1 MNSDNSPEN
10 DPFESPVIPTKL
22 SLDDTFRFR
31 CHKDIACFNQCCKQ
45 IDITLTPYDVLR
57 LQKRLDIPSR
67 EFLAQY
73 TVPFE
78 MDNQGMPGVK
88 IRTVGDSTVCP
99 FLGEAGCQV
108 YEDRPVICRYYALGL
123 MSMRAQQSSFDE
135 DYYFLIQ
142 EDHCLGHHESR
153 NITIRDYRREQGVEV
168 YDEIN
173 REWRQVILKKRSSGP
188 AVGKPSLRSYQFFF
202 MVSYNPDGL
211 RDFIQSSGFSE
222 VYDLDAETHERLR
235 RDDAALLKF
244 GFKLLKQVLFGEMT
258 IPLKANAE
266 EIRRQRRREL
276 AASDPQAE
284 NFDSGY
290 DEPAPD

>member
-1 MNSDNSPEN
+1 MNHSPEN
-10 DPFESPVIPTKL
+10 ELFENPVIPTKL
-22 SLDDTFRFR
+22 SLDDRFQFR
-31 CHKDIACFNQCCKQ
+31 CHKDIACFNECCKQ
-45 IDITLTPYDVLR
+45 IDITLTPYDILR
-57 LQKRLDIPSR
+57 LQKRLEMPSR
-67 EFLAQY
+67 EFLAQH

-78 MDNQGMPGVK
+78 MDSQKMPGVK

-108 YEDRPVICRYYALGL
+108 YEDRPTTCRYYALGL
-123 MSMRAQQSSFDE
+123 MSMRAEQSSFDE

-153 NITIRDYRREQGVEV
+153 NITIRDYRHEQGADV

-188 AVGKPSLRSYQFFF
+188 VVGKPTLRSYQFFF
-202 MVSYNPDGL
+202 MASYNLDGF
-211 RDFIQSSGFSE
+211 RDFTQSPGFSE
-222 VYDLDAETHERLR
+222 VYDLDAETHEQLR
-235 RDDAALLKF
+235 TDDVILLKF

-266 EIRRQRRREL
+266 EKRRQRQREL
-276 AASDPQAE
+276 AASSPQAE
-284 NFDSGY
+284 DSDSGY